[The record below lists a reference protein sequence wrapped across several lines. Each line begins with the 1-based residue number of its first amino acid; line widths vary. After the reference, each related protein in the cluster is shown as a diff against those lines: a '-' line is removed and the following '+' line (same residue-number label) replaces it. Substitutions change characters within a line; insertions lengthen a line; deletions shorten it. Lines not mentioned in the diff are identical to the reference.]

1 MPFRRIFLLLAVALF
16 ATGSSASAQ
25 VIITLQNATAGFSQ
39 GGFPVTAVIDGDLF
53 NGGWAHDGAHFDDA
67 AVFETTADAIFTS
80 YQFTMTMVFS
90 GDHTIGHFRVSTT
103 TDDRS
108 TFADGQINGG
118 DVTANWTILTP
129 ANLVSSGGATMTLL
143 NDGSVLVGGPLTGV
157 DTYTFSANSSATPIT
172 GFRLEVLTD
181 GSLPANGPGRASNGN
196 FVLTEF
202 AITAIPE
209 PSTFLLFGVG
219 ALGVFS
225 GRRRFFRR

>member
-1 MPFRRIFLLLAVALF
+1 MFRHRLLSFALLALL
-16 ATGSSASAQ
+16 ATASAASAQ

-39 GGFPVTAVIDGDLF
+39 GGFPVSAAIDGSID
-53 NGGWAHDGAHFDDA
+53 NGTGWAHDGAHFDDA

-90 GDHTIGHFRVSTT
+90 GDHMIGRFRVSTT

-129 ANLVSSGGATMTLL
+129 DSLVSSGGATMTLL
-143 NDGSVLVGGPLTGV
+143 NDSSVLVGGLLPGI
-157 DTYTFSANSSATPIT
+157 DTYTFSANSSPTAIT

-181 GSLPANGPGRASNGN
+181 SSLAANGPGRASNGN

-202 AITAIPE
+202 AVVGIPE
-209 PSTFLLFGVG
+209 PSTYALLACGLAVIGF
-219 ALGVFS
+219 AA
-225 GRRRFFRR
+225 RRRRS